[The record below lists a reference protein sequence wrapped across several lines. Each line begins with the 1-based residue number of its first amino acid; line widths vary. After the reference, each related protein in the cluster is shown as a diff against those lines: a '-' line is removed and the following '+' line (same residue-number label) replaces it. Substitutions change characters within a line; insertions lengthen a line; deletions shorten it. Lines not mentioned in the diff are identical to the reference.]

1 MWDAVG
7 MCGGPNPCGSWSPG
21 DDPYGKGEA
30 LNLRSKILGCLKD
43 FDPEQKVEMKKM
55 KCMLHTR

>member
-1 MWDAVG
+1 
-7 MCGGPNPCGSWSPG
+7 MCGGPNPRGSWFPG